1 MLEVSYQV
9 RTDQSNW
16 YITYATFWFG
26 LMIWAKQKLKTEII
40 YKILQ
45 KYKRKLSYESN
56 NESIKISNQIKKST
70 GKIQVYIWFHN
81 IDYQINSNFS
91 MIPIICETSA
101 YLQRLSI
108 KSIKLSRWS
117 LLKKMRIVWPS
128 VGSFHRKFDRKWVGK
143 S

>member
-56 NESIKISNQIKKST
+56 NESNKISNQIKKST
-70 GKIQVYIWFHN
+70 GKIQ
-81 IDYQINSNFS
+81 
-91 MIPIICETSA
+91 
-101 YLQRLSI
+101 
-108 KSIKLSRWS
+108 
-117 LLKKMRIVWPS
+117 
-128 VGSFHRKFDRKWVGK
+128 
-143 S
+143 